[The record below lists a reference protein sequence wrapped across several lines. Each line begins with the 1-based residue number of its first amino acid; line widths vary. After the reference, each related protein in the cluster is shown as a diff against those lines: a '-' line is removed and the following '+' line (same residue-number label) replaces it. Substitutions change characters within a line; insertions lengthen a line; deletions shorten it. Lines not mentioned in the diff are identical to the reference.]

1 MFAKKLVKILCHRF
15 ERKTTK
21 VALVRLL
28 AEKFRRRNVSARER
42 NVSARGRN
50 ASARGRII
58 ITGHQLESAV
68 GRKVAKGRLGIYF

>member
-1 MFAKKLVKILCHRF
+1 MFAKKLVKILCYRF

-28 AEKFRRRNVSARER
+28 AKKFRRRNVSARE
-42 NVSARGRN
+42 RN

-58 ITGHQLESAV
+58 ITGHQLESAL
-68 GRKVAKGRLGIYF
+68 GRNLAKGRLGIHFDAKK

>member
-1 MFAKKLVKILCHRF
+1 MFAKKLVKILCYRF

-28 AEKFRRRNVSARER
+28 AETFRRR

-58 ITGHQLESAV
+58 ITGHQLESAT
-68 GRKVAKGRLGIYF
+68 GRKVAKGRFGIYF